1 MNVSSRTVVILNI
14 FSAAGLVLILADR
27 FHWF

>member
-1 MNVSSRTVVILNI
+1 MNVSSRTVVLLNVL
-14 FSAAGLVLILADR
+14 SAAGLVLILADR